1 MRWTLPAW
9 VTMASSLVRMEM
21 FRRGQLD
28 IQDLVALCILQ
39 TTAPITLTSRFR
51 AMARWR
57 LARLQQTPGQS
68 PPGLMKVRTAR
79 AISWPT
85 MDGHWLLT
93 MARHSNWNPGH
104 LAMGSFIHGRG
115 PTGNGRSVGASV
127 TRLLR
132 FWINGNIGRWYMTAP
147 IFRFTAMEIPAPT
160 GVSLRSPSRLHLE
173 VTWVT
178 RTGFLSDLNWHKPA
192 IVLGTA
198 CWMTWRSSIS
208 RYPNPKS
215 RRSWLVILMRSFRN
229 LSCQSATVRGMLFS
243 VGRRCSPRSSF
254 NRLPL

>member
-39 TTAPITLTSRFR
+39 TTLPITLTSRFR

-93 MARHSNWNPGH
+93 MARHSNWNPGP
-104 LAMGSFIHGRG
+104 LAMGHHLPLRATPAAEVPAGRLRQNAG
-115 PTGNGRSVGASV
+115 AQTGAPAAHPHSEPLRQETGLAQAGIGQRPQR
-127 TRLLR
+127 RL
-132 FWINGNIGRWYMTAP
+132 
-147 IFRFTAMEIPAPT
+147 
-160 GVSLRSPSRLHLE
+160 
-173 VTWVT
+173 
-178 RTGFLSDLNWHKPA
+178 
-192 IVLGTA
+192 
-198 CWMTWRSSIS
+198 
-208 RYPNPKS
+208 
-215 RRSWLVILMRSFRN
+215 RRS
-229 LSCQSATVRGMLFS
+229 
-243 VGRRCSPRSSF
+243 
-254 NRLPL
+254 